1 MVLLGRAT
9 APPPRLL
16 KMLDCMFGVS
26 VVDSDPLNAEAKDVG
41 ADRSNGL
48 PQGVATGCRRPAPG

>member
-1 MVLLGRAT
+1 
-9 APPPRLL
+9 
-16 KMLDCMFGVS
+16 MLDCMFGVS